1 MKVPASAA
9 ATCAPST
16 SGGSAIEPMV
26 TMIPSTAATMPK
38 AGRPSLIVV
47 TELAICSISA

>member
-9 ATCAPST
+9 ATWLPST
-16 SGGSAIEPMV
+16 SGGSAIEPIV
-26 TMIPSTAATMPK
+26 TMIPSTAATIPN

-47 TELAICSISA
+47 TEPAICSISA